1 MRQLSGILYGI
12 MLSVLDET
20 ISDKRIKELMSSIT
34 DKNRNKLLELYSF
47 LYALSSL
54 HEYTFYN
61 DKNCPL
67 LIGQDTFA
75 SLGK

>member
-12 MLSVLDET
+12 MLSTLDET
-20 ISDKRIKELMSSIT
+20 ISDKRIKELISSIT
-34 DKNRNKLLELYSF
+34 DKNRSKSLELYAS

-54 HEYTFYN
+54 HEYKFFN

-67 LIGQDTFA
+67 LIGQDTFT